1 MKKVLVLFLVA
12 VMVASASI
20 SAFATDLGGF
30 ISSPSLKPA
39 PELVSAENED
49 EACDAKLVITAYADR
64 DTLSEKARKSIE
76 EAYTIIRGTKDL
88 STLNEIVAKIA
99 KQLGVEVTD
108 LAVSEL
114 FDIDA
119 NGCTGEHDDHGHFD
133 ITLKA
138 ETLENF
144 VCLLH
149 YYNGEWRVIENA
161 LVTQNGEHLEF
172 EEKEFSPF
180 AIVVYTGDEDIDV
193 PVSGDDTKVGVIVAA
208 AVAGVAVLSAIVFFI
223 LFLIKKEKGEKKEDK

>member
-1 MKKVLVLFLVA
+1 MKKILLLFMVA

-30 ISSPSLKPA
+30 VSSPSLNPA
-39 PELVSAENED
+39 PELVEAENEE

-64 DTLSEKARKSIE
+64 DTLSEEARKGIE

-88 STLNEIVAKIA
+88 STLNEIIAKIA
-99 KQLGVEVTD
+99 KRLGVEVTD
-108 LAVSEL
+108 LAASDL

-119 NGCTGEHDDHGHFD
+119 NGCTGEHDDHGYFD

-149 YYNGEWRVIENA
+149 YYNGEWRVIENV

-172 EEKEFSPF
+172 DVADEEEEGS
-180 AIVVYTGDEDIDV
+180 E
-193 PVSGDDTKVGVIVAA
+193 
-208 AVAGVAVLSAIVFFI
+208 
-223 LFLIKKEKGEKKEDK
+223 E